1 MKISIDS
8 AEPLEDV
15 MRVVGAMYGVTLAV
29 AMSDTE
35 TQIAPKPTAARA
47 GDRFKAGR
55 KTTARGNSRRRSTA
69 RSRKVSAAEL
79 RTWAQENGHTV
90 SERGPIP
97 AAVRSAYQD
106 ARGR

>member
-15 MRVVGAMYGVTLAV
+15 MRVVGAVYGVTLAV
-29 AMSDTE
+29 AASDTD
-35 TQIAPKPTAARA
+35 TQIAPKPTTARA
-47 GDRFKAGR
+47 GGR
-55 KTTARGNSRRRSTA
+55 SKTGRRASARGNSRRRSTA

-106 ARGR
+106 ARGS